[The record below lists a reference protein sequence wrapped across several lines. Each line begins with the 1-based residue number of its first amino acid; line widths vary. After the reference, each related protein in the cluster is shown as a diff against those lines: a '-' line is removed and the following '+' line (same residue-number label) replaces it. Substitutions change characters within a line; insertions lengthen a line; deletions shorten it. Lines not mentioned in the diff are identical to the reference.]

1 MRHLAKVDVPLFLR
15 GKRANKT
22 ERFERRQA
30 RVLKKSMRNGHL
42 AAMRAFGANS
52 LILGLLSKRLPVVVP
67 DKKGR
72 IKFIVP
78 EKFSVLEN
86 PSEVLRAIMALA
98 CQFQWPRV
106 REVHIDMSKM
116 RSYDLAA
123 NGLLDVLVEEA
134 TTKAKRTGHRIRWSG
149 KYPAAPELRR
159 RVKAMGVIQRLKI
172 FHEYPEPE
180 EASRL
185 DTFEHRCKNYVR
197 AVRLNDTDEKNRTT
211 QKFVDH
217 VNACLKRIQKELI
230 PQARSV
236 LAKYIGEVIDNAE
249 EHAGMYDWTIQGY
262 LDTNTDDWVCEI
274 CIFNF
279 GKTIARTLDDLSPD
293 HYARRYVQPYLDEHE
308 KRGLFSSG
316 WCRERLLTIIAL
328 QRGVSSKNL
337 GEGVTTRGYGS
348 FELITF
354 FMKIQQECAAVG
366 NFGGS
371 VMNLI
376 SGNTR
381 IVFDG
386 KYPMKDGKIAFNS
399 ANDLHSLPDAQYV
412 TELQGV
418 SFQGTMLVIK
428 YPLSLKNTA
437 ETSGVKA

>member
-15 GKRANKT
+15 GKRANKSD
-22 ERFERRQA
+22 RYERRLERA
-30 RVLKKSMRNGHL
+30 LKKSKRNGHL
-42 AAMRAFGANS
+42 AAMRAFGTHSA
-52 LILGLLSKRLPVVVP
+52 ILGLLSTHLPAAVP

-72 IKFIVP
+72 IKFVVP

-86 PSEVLRAIMALA
+86 PVEVLRAIMVLA
-98 CQFQWPRV
+98 CQLQWPRV

-134 TTKAKRTGHRIRWSG
+134 TTKAKRTGHRIRWNG
-149 KYPAAPELRR
+149 KYPVTPELRR
-159 RVKAMGVIQRLKI
+159 RVQAMGVIKRLKI
-172 FHEYPEPE
+172 FHEYPEPAV
-180 EASRL
+180 ASRL
-185 DTFEHRCKNYVR
+185 ETFEHRCKNYVR

-217 VNACLKRIQKELI
+217 VNACLGRIRKELI
-230 PQARSV
+230 PEARSV

-279 GKTIARTLDDLSPD
+279 GKTIARTLDDLPPG
-293 HYARRYVQPYLDEHE
+293 HYARKYVQPYLDEHE
-308 KRGLFSSG
+308 KRGFFSSG

-354 FMKIQQECAAVG
+354 FMKIQRECAAVG
-366 NFGGS
+366 NFGGA

-386 KYPMKDGKIAFNS
+386 KYALQDGNIAFNS
-399 ANDLHSLPDAQYV
+399 KNDLHSLPDAQCV
-412 TELQGV
+412 TELQGI
-418 SFQGTMLVIK
+418 SFPGTMLLIK